1 MYDFTGCQCPV
12 CHRIFKEED
21 VLVVCP
27 DCGAPYHRACY
38 EQQGQCSYSAM
49 HGAAFE
55 WQPPKAAAEREI
67 ACANCGAMNDA
78 KNSYCKSCGAPM
90 PAKGGEPQYSATE
103 NRERTHS
110 RRPDENDP
118 RRNNDRQ
125 GFDYEEIYHAR
136 QAGSATPPSVD
147 PNETM
152 EGIPAAEWA
161 SYIGPSSWSYLHVF
175 KQMELLQKKVSP
187 SFSALLFG
195 PYYFFYRKAWKPALI
210 VFAATVVLNIP
221 AYLWLMVLTGSSL
234 ASGFD
239 QGVVTNL
246 LYGASVLSL
255 ILRVLCGLFGFY
267 FYKKDSARRIRKI
280 RTQFDD
286 PQKRA
291 FVLSAQG
298 GTSILAVVLAF
309 GAMYLI
315 SGMFSFLMGPNLDAL
330 YALLSF

>member
-1 MYDFTGCQCPV
+1 MYDFTGCECPV

-21 VLVVCP
+21 ELVVCP

-38 EQQGQCSYSAM
+38 EQQGQCSYTAM
-49 HGAAFE
+49 HGPSFE
-55 WQPPKAAAEREI
+55 WQPPKAAAEREV

-78 KNSYCKSCGAPM
+78 KNGYCKSCGAPM
-90 PAKGGEPQYSATE
+90 PAGGQPQYSAAE
-103 NRERTHS
+103 NREHAHS
-110 RRPDENDP
+110 RRPGEADP
-118 RRNNDRQ
+118 RQ
-125 GFDYEEIYHAR
+125 SFDYEQLYRAR
-136 QAGSATPPSVD
+136 QAGAAAPPSVD

-152 EGIPAAEWA
+152 DGIPAAEWA
-161 SYIGPSSWSYLHVF
+161 AYIGPSSRSYLNVF
-175 KQMELLQKKVSP
+175 KQMELLQKKVSL

-210 VFAATVVLNIP
+210 VFAITVALNIP
-221 AYLWLMVLTGSSL
+221 AYLWLMVLTESSF
-234 ASGFD
+234 AAGFD
-239 QGVVTNL
+239 QGVVNGL
-246 LYGASVLSL
+246 LHGASVLSL
-255 ILRVLCGLFGFY
+255 LLRVLCGLFGFY
-267 FYKKDSARRIRKI
+267 FYKKDSARRIQRI

-330 YALLSF
+330 YALLQL